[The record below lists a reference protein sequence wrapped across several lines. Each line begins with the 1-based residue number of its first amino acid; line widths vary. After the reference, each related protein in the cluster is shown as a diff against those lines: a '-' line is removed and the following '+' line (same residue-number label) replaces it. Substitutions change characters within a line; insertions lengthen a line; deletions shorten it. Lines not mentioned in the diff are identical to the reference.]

1 MGGPRGFYAQWSKSD
16 WERQILYVFTYMWKQ
31 NKTKQKRIKQNRKRL
46 TDTENRLVIVR
57 EDRGEGRGKMSE
69 GLRGTNYRV

>member
-1 MGGPRGFYAQWSKSD
+1 
-16 WERQILYVFTYMWKQ
+16 MWKQ

-46 TDTENRLVIVR
+46 TDTENRLAIVR